1 MNNEDYHRSH
11 AVNKNALIK
20 YKTIDRSVRNKYWR
34 WTLEDLVEACSD
46 VLYEMEGITRGLS
59 VRTVQADLQIMRS
72 NEPGYEAPI

>member
-1 MNNEDYHRSH
+1 MQ
-11 AVNKNALIK
+11 VNKNALIK
-20 YKTIDRSVRNKYWR
+20 YKTIDRSLRNKYWR

-72 NEPGYEAPI
+72 NELGYETPIEVCEGKFY